1 MRRLVQLLG
10 AVFAPLLAAI
20 VFLALF
26 VGFPVG
32 MIIDYFSSEQV
43 KQERWTRYARK
54 YPGAEFVLFL
64 ICGFTTIGVIVAV
77 ELIGLLIYWIVR

>member
-1 MRRLVQLLG
+1 MRRLGQFFG
-10 AVFAPLLAAI
+10 ALFAPLLTAI
-20 VFLALF
+20 FLLALF

-54 YPGAEFVLFL
+54 YQGAEFAFFL
-64 ICGFTTIGVIVAV
+64 ICGFTTIGVIVTV
-77 ELIGLLIYWIVR
+77 EIIGLLIYLMVR